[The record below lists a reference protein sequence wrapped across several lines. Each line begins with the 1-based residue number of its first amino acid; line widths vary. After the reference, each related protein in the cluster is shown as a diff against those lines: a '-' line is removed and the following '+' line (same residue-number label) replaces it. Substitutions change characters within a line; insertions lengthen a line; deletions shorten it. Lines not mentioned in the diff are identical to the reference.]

1 MIKFNET
8 DPVKLK
14 SRLGLVGSIQSF
26 DLWQFRES
34 REAMIEGVAQI
45 ASISYGNDAA
55 KNPQQLFDR
64 IISLGHLS
72 CLEFVPWDSMIP
84 KSLPDN
90 SLRSKNLEFALSDE
104 WFSNDR
110 TFNGRCL
117 PTPATGFLVECP
129 VFVARQWMRHRSF
142 SYLEMSRRYVK
153 DSKVPFEF
161 YGMDNAG
168 FQETNVYHDAIAL
181 YCRKIADGEPAEL
194 ARRVIPIG
202 MMTKFYVGGF
212 NRDWQKFVALRA
224 DAHAQPEI
232 QVFAEHIKGAIN
244 ACK

>member
-1 MIKFNET
+1 MIKFNESV
-8 DPVKLK
+8 PVELE
-14 SRLGLVGSIQSF
+14 SRLGRVGSIQSF
-26 DLWQFRES
+26 DLWKFRES

-45 ASISYGNDAA
+45 ASLSYGNDAA

-72 CLEFVPWDSMIP
+72 CLEFVPIGFSGA
-84 KSLPDN
+84 SLPYSSYRTVD
-90 SLRSKNLEFALSDE
+90 SDS
-104 WFSNDR
+104 WKFDVKDFKWVSDYK
-110 TFNGRCL
+110 
-117 PTPATGFLVECP
+117 ATGFLVECP

-153 DSKVPFEF
+153 DSKVPVKF
-161 YGMDNAG
+161 YGEDRADSVERRIYSYVRDYINEIATDN
-168 FQETNVYHDAIAL
+168 N
-181 YCRKIADGEPAEL
+181 EPAEL
-194 ARRVIPIG
+194 ARRVIPVG

-212 NRDWQKFVALRA
+212 DRDWHKFVALRA

-232 QVFAEHIKGAIN
+232 RVFAEHIKGVIN

>member
-1 MIKFNET
+1 MIKFNEPA
-8 DPVKLK
+8 PVQLE
-14 SRLGLVGSIQSF
+14 SRLGRVGSVHSF

-45 ASISYGNDAA
+45 ASLSYGNDAA

-72 CLEFVPWDSMIP
+72 CLEFVPVVIDP
-84 KSLPDN
+84 CYSLPHSSARRYDGLTPISN
-90 SLRSKNLEFALSDE
+90 SRIAMEGSQK
-104 WFSNDR
+104 
-110 TFNGRCL
+110 
-117 PTPATGFLVECP
+117 TPATGFLVECP

-153 DSKVPFEF
+153 DSKVPVKF
-161 YGMDNAG
+161 YGEDRADSVERRIYSYVRDYINEIAIDN
-168 FQETNVYHDAIAL
+168 N
-181 YCRKIADGEPAEL
+181 EPAEL
-194 ARRVIPIG
+194 ARRVIPVG
-202 MMTKFYVGGF
+202 MMTKFYVGGYDS
-212 NRDWQKFVALRA
+212 DWHKFVALRA

-232 QVFAEHIKGAIN
+232 RVFAEHIKGVIN